1 MRKLSKKIYNKES
14 NTVRLVVYYYATTT
28 ARLPI
33 AAAWLIAKQ
42 YEQNPHKCFRGQ
54 CNSGHSRVK

>member
-33 AAAWLIAKQ
+33 AAA
-42 YEQNPHKCFRGQ
+42 
-54 CNSGHSRVK
+54 